1 MMEEC
6 SFRFAEEKDVAKV
19 LYFIKTLAEY
29 ENMSNEVV
37 CDEELLKE
45 TIFNKKGAEVLFVT
59 LDGKEIGMALF
70 FHNFST
76 FLGRSGIYIEDVI
89 ILEEYRGR
97 GFGKAVFKELAR
109 IAKERKCGRLE
120 WWCLDWNKPSI
131 DFYLSI
137 GAEPMD
143 EWTVYRVAGDALDK
157 LSK

>member
-6 SFRFAEEKDVAKV
+6 SFRFAEEKDAAKV

-76 FLGRSGIYIEDVI
+76 FW
-89 ILEEYRGR
+89 EE
-97 GFGKAVFKELAR
+97 AVFILRMLLSLKNTEAEGLERLFSRNWQGLPKKENA
-109 IAKERKCGRLE
+109 A
-120 WWCLDWNKPSI
+120 D
-131 DFYLSI
+131 LSGGAWI
-137 GAEPMD
+137 GISPA
-143 EWTVYRVAGDALDK
+143 
-157 LSK
+157 